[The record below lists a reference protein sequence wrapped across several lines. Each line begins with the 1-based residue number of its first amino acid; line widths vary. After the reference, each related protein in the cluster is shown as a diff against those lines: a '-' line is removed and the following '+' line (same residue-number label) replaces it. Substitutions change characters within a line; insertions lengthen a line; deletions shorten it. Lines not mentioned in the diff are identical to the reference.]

1 MEIQSNFG
9 ILEVKSLGVFMQLTI
24 NISNE
29 QLFDKILWLL
39 NSFKNDGLEIIVNSK
54 ERFNSSKKDTP
65 KGLDFSAFKVESLKG
80 VDGLEYQR
88 KIRDEMIDF
97 CRTN

>member
-1 MEIQSNFG
+1 MEIQSNFD

-65 KGLDFSAFKVESLKG
+65 KGLDFSTFKVESLKG

-88 KIRDEMIDF
+88 KIRDEW
-97 CRTN
+97 

>member
-39 NSFKNDGLEIIVNSK
+39 NSFKNEGLEIIVNSK

-65 KGLDFSAFKVESLKG
+65 KGLDFSTFKVESLKG

-88 KIRDEMIDF
+88 KIRDEW
-97 CRTN
+97 

>member
-65 KGLDFSAFKVESLKG
+65 KGLDFSTFKVESLKG

-88 KIRDEMIDF
+88 KIRDEW
-97 CRTN
+97 